1 MGTVVMGTVVMGATT
16 TTALQWAEV
25 GLVVAAVVMAK
36 NAMWI
41 SLGRAGSW
49 GAFIRGHKMTSK
61 LL

>member
-16 TTALQWAEV
+16 TTALRWAEV
-25 GLVVAAVVMAK
+25 GLGAVGMAK